1 MQVVVFLI
9 VPIIERPVPMTA
21 KNLLTIVIV
30 CQYVPRLIRIY
41 PLYKEVTKT
50 SGFLTEIAWAAA
62 AFNLLLYMLAS
73 HVSLI

>member
-50 SGFLTEIAWAAA
+50 SGFLTEIAWAAT